1 MYNQQLMPQPQP
13 NTEQEELR
21 SERRAAR
28 AQRRKQRKRANVM
41 LYGTIGST
49 VLLLALMG
57 FIYLQ
62 IQNMVNINTLYPP
75 INNVRCD
82 TAQQTAY
89 HIHIHL
95 SIYINGK
102 SVTIPQGIGI
112 GAGNRC
118 YYWTHTHTSDGII
131 HIEAPSKADI
141 LGLDDFLAIWHER
154 FSNLNFPPQLT
165 QQTGW
170 SVYIDGKLLSGIT
183 SPMTMPVE
191 FSSHMAITLEYGT
204 HNPPPDKSYNF
215 PPNLPT

>member
-141 LGLDDFLAIWHER
+141 LGLD
-154 FSNLNFPPQLT
+154 
-165 QQTGW
+165 
-170 SVYIDGKLLSGIT
+170 
-183 SPMTMPVE
+183 VE